1 MYKNRLNKIRDF
13 VSVTDNTYLKNELE
27 ILNDEIEAKMLI
39 LKNKSR
45 CQQFFLLILKKFD
58 TIQ

>member
-1 MYKNRLNKIRDF
+1 MYKERLSKIIDF
-13 VSVTDNTYLKNELE
+13 VSVTDNTYLFKELE

-45 CQQFFLLILKKFD
+45 
-58 TIQ
+58 

>member
-45 CQQFFLLILKKFD
+45 
-58 TIQ
+58 